1 MTSMNLDSTLLKTDG
16 RGRVRT
22 PLARRE
28 ALLGE
33 FERSGLKGGACG
45 ACGAGAGDAGDRPG
59 VRASLMRLC

>member
-1 MTSMNLDSTLLKTDG
+1 
-16 RGRVRT
+16 
-22 PLARRE
+22 LARRE

-45 ACGAGAGDAGDRPG
+45 ACGDGAGDAGDRPG